1 MIRYLGLLPKY
12 PGRGEMKI
20 FRDEVVHYTILSTF
34 IITCLKF
41 SKLFFFFLNQNKQ
54 WTFDHQEPCKGFKSV
69 KQEMDWEQNPRGRS
83 AALKT
88 QSISSPVIV
97 APQFLLVGECS

>member
-20 FRDEVVHYTILSTF
+20 FRDEVFHYTVLSTF

-41 SKLFFFFLNQNKQ
+41 SKLFFFFLNKNKQ

-69 KQEMDWEQNPRGRS
+69 KQEMDWEPEREERCLKNPVGLFPSDRGASVSPRGRMFM
-83 AALKT
+83 T
-88 QSISSPVIV
+88 
-97 APQFLLVGECS
+97 